1 MPGTQARAA
10 GRMKKEEGDMT
21 RQRPSFAL
29 ILDVDERLDSRE
41 LRLEVTRCYAHV
53 ASTVV
58 RTHEASDGDPE
69 NVARILVKLGTRRY
83 LRSSVEGADELW
95 NATMAHWFE
104 SVLHKVGNN
113 MVIFNRRQREIG
125 RPELL
130 FSWIEVALENG
141 ALSVLLHLDSNSGI
155 DPACGALL
163 TRMREALNAGALGE
177 GVARVLMPSPESFAA
192 QAERGAAAKA
202 AREAAREAERAA
214 AEAEVER
221 AAAEAE
227 RAADEAFLESPE
239 LAARLSEGDGTD
251 GEDEAAGAE
260 ADAQER
266 FAVPEPDFAID
277 YGVWRVEYADGSA
290 CTYDSAAGTRSD
302 GAATA

>member
-1 MPGTQARAA
+1 MVKP
-10 GRMKKEEGDMT
+10 
-21 RQRPSFAL
+21 RPSFAL

-58 RTHEASDGDPE
+58 RTHEASDGNPE

-83 LRSSVEGADELW
+83 LHSSAEGADELW
-95 NATMAHWFE
+95 GTTMAHWLK

-125 RPELL
+125 RPELS
-130 FSWIEVALENG
+130 FSWIEIALENG
-141 ALSVLLHLDSNSGI
+141 ALSVLLHLDSNSSI
-155 DPACGALL
+155 NPACAELL

-177 GVARVLMPSPESFAA
+177 DATRVLMPSPESYAV

-202 AREAAREAERAA
+202 ERAAAREAEQAA
-214 AEAEVER
+214 AKAQAER

-239 LAARLSEGDGTD
+239 LAARLSEDNGAD
-251 GEDEAAGAE
+251 GEDEGAGAE
-260 ADAQER
+260 ADAQDR

-277 YGVWRVEYADGSA
+277 YDVWRVEYADGSA
-290 CTYDSAAGTRSD
+290 RTYDSIAGTRSD